1 MTRVTITV
9 PPRPYDA
16 VIESGSLGR
25 AGPLLRE
32 VLGARERLFVVT
44 VPPVRRK
51 WGRKLVDSLNASGFK
66 VNILEM
72 KDGEPAKTLATVE
85 QLAERM
91 IQLRADR
98 RAAIVA
104 FGGGV
109 VGDVAGLLS
118 SVYMRGVAIVQI
130 PTTVQAQVDAA
141 IGGKTGVNL
150 RSGKNL
156 VGTFHQPRLVLIDP
170 AVLATLPDREFCA
183 GLYESLK
190 AGVIGRPE
198 LFERLEK
205 VSREELRR
213 DSAALEWVIAES
225 VRLKAEVVTQDER
238 EGGLRRV
245 LNYGHTIGHALESNS
260 NYRRFLHGE
269 AVAWG
274 MIAANHIAV
283 AAGHLPNIIGERI
296 NNAVLKLGPL
306 PSVIAPSRKIL
317 GLLQTDKKTSAGVVH
332 FVLPKEI
339 GRIEVVRDVPE
350 KVIMQAVDELR
361 RLSSE
366 RKPSSPRI

>member
-9 PPRPYDA
+9 PPRPYDSI
-16 VIESGSLGR
+16 IESGSLRR
-25 AGPLLRE
+25 AGEHLRE
-32 VLGARERLFVVT
+32 VLGGRERLFVVT
-44 VPPVRRK
+44 VAPVRRK
-51 WGRKLVDSLNASGFK
+51 WGKKLLDSLHAAGFK
-66 VNILEM
+66 VNVLEM

-85 QLAERM
+85 QLAEKM
-91 IQLRADR
+91 SELRADR
-98 RAAIVA
+98 SAAVVA

-109 VGDVAGLLS
+109 VGDVAGLLA
-118 SVYMRGVAIVQI
+118 SVYMRGVEFVQI

-150 RSGKNL
+150 RTGKNL

-170 AVLATLPDREFCA
+170 AILTTLPDREFRA

-205 VSREELRR
+205 VSCEELRK
-213 DSAALEWVIAES
+213 DVAALEWIIAES
-225 VRLKAEVVTQDER
+225 VRLKAEVVSQDER
-238 EGGLRRV
+238 EGGVRRV

-260 NYRRFLHGE
+260 KYRRFLHGE

-283 AAGHLPNIIGERI
+283 AAGHLPSKIAQRI
-296 NNAVLKLGPL
+296 NNAVLKLGSL
-306 PSVIAPSRKIL
+306 PSVISQSRSIL
-317 GLLQTDKKTSAGVVH
+317 NLLSADKKTSAGVVH

-339 GRIEVVRDVPE
+339 GRIEVVRDVPD
-350 KVIMQAVDELR
+350 KIIVQAVDELR
-361 RLSSE
+361 RLSGE
-366 RKPSSPRI
+366 RKSLARKN